1 MVKRMSL
8 SVIIITLLGNFE
20 VYPFWIWSP
29 HTKRWKNPQISPLS
43 ASKSQMELAFSFWK
57 EKNFKRAFK
66 EFKKIISYYPT
77 SKEAPIAQYYLG
89 RCLEE
94 LNKPYQAF
102 EEYQKLIESYP
113 NSNHLQ
119 EAISRQYSIGEYFMN
134 KKEKKW
140 LGIPQYDLVEHPSIS
155 IFEKIVESSP
165 YCKFAPSAQYKLGI
179 LFLRLKRYKEAKQ
192 AFKKLI
198 DSYPTS
204 EWIEEAKYEL
214 AVCQAEVSLKEDYDQ
229 TATEEAIRKLEEFLQ
244 EYPDKEI
251 SPEVRKLLNK
261 LKEKKAKSEF
271 LIAQFYEKQKK
282 YKSAIFYYTSIIKNF
297 AGTEY
302 SKKAKNRLKQLKK

>member
-89 RCLEE
+89 RCL
-94 LNKPYQAF
+94 
-102 EEYQKLIESYP
+102 
-113 NSNHLQ
+113 HLQ